1 MLIAGWPV
9 AGAAALAA
17 LYTRRRQRSAPPS
30 RAERPAPSY
39 ETRYRDVIAS
49 IDGIVWESDA
59 VTHRTLFI
67 SDAVER
73 VLGYSPAQW
82 ISDQGLWRRIM
93 YPEDI
98 EGVVSALQSL
108 VERSGDDA
116 ADSTEV
122 VYRMFA
128 ADGRTVWLQ
137 TTIRVIRENGRAIL
151 YRGVSLDI
159 TQRKLHDL
167 RVAES
172 ERFIKTIADN
182 LPALVTYWTRDHRC
196 AFANRSVWDWFDRD
210 PAKLIG
216 IHMRDHLGSDLYEKD
231 LPHVEA
237 VLAGKPQQFERTLT
251 RADGR
256 IIQVVAQYVPD
267 VINGEVVGYFALVSD
282 ITTVKARETQLRL
295 LEKSVAQLNDVV
307 MVLVTAPQRVD
318 DLPEDAGT
326 DAVPYAEPRIVY
338 VNDAVERQTGYRVD
352 EVIGATPPFLR
363 DVITPGAETAMLI
376 TALRGGKPARA
387 ELTCRRKNGHD
398 VNLEI
403 DITPITDESGRV
415 THTIVIERDITERKQ
430 QERENL
436 EAVRRLSESEAFANL
451 VLQSIDAVIIVSDRE
466 GNVLRVNR
474 KAELISGYSEA
485 DLRNS
490 ALAAS
495 LVPPDEYPAVKQV
508 LDQTDPALF
517 PITHVNHWI
526 ARSGERH
533 LLRWSNVA
541 LTDET
546 GEIAL
551 RIGIGVDI
559 TELRRHEQA
568 LIAAKNQAET
578 ANRAKSSFLATM
590 SHELRTPLNAIIGF
604 SDLMARQSFGPIGN
618 AKYLDYVNDVLNS
631 GNQLLSIIN
640 DILDLSRVEAGK
652 QELKPESLSLADIW
666 PPIANGLSA
675 AAGRK
680 NIRITTPTDLQEVS
694 FLADRRAVM
703 QIVTNLINNSTK
715 FTATG
720 GEIHLHARHSANGA
734 ETVISVRDN
743 GRGIPRERIQDVL
756 KPFVQVA
763 NTYSR
768 DEGGTGLGLAICN
781 ALAGSMQGRIAID
794 SELGSGTTVFLFLPA
809 PALIET
815 AKSAGR
821 AVEEKIALD

>member
-1 MLIAGWPV
+1 M
-9 AGAAALAA
+9 LAA
-17 LYTRRRQRSAPPS
+17 LYARHRQKSPVSPRPD
-30 RAERPAPSY
+30 RPAVSN

-59 VTHRTLFI
+59 ATHRTLFI
-67 SDAVER
+67 SDAVQR

-82 ISDQGLWRRIM
+82 TSDDGLWRRIM
-93 YPEDI
+93 HPDDMQS
-98 EGVVSALQSL
+98 VVDALQNL
-108 VERSGDDA
+108 VNQNGPQA
-116 ADSTEV
+116 ADTAEV

-128 ADGRTVWLQ
+128 ADGRTVWLH
-137 TTIRVIRENGRAIL
+137 TTARVIRENGRAKL
-151 YRGVSLDI
+151 FRGVSLDI
-159 TQRKLHDL
+159 TQRKLHEL

-196 AFANRSVWDWFDRD
+196 AFANRSVADWFARD

-216 IHMRDHLGSDLYEKD
+216 IHMRDHLGPDLYEKD

-237 VLAGKPQQFERTLT
+237 VLAGQPQQFERTLT

-267 VINGEVVGYFALVSD
+267 VIDGEVVGYFALVSD

-307 MVLVTAPQRVD
+307 MVLETAPLQVD
-318 DLPEDAGT
+318 DLPEGAAGE
-326 DAVPYAEPRIVY
+326 ALPYAEPRIVY

-352 EVIGATPPFLR
+352 EVMGGAPPFLR
-363 DVITPGAETAMLI
+363 DVIAPGAETALLI
-376 TALRGGKPARA
+376 TALRGGKPARG

-398 VNLEI
+398 VTLEI
-403 DITPITDESGRV
+403 DITPITDEQGKA

-430 QERENL
+430 QERDNL

-451 VLQSIDAVIIVSDRE
+451 VLQSIDAVIIVSDRH

-474 KAELISGYSEA
+474 KAELVSGYSETE
-485 DLRNS
+485 LRNPT
-490 ALAAS
+490 LAAS
-495 LVPPDEYPAVKQV
+495 LVPPEEYHGVRQV
-508 LDQTDPALF
+508 LQHQDPAMF
-517 PITHVNHWI
+517 PIVHVNHWI
-526 ARSGERH
+526 SRFGDRH

-604 SDLMARQSFGPIGN
+604 SDLMARQAFGTIGN
-618 AKYLDYVNDVLNS
+618 AKYLDYINDILNS

-652 QELKPESLSLADIW
+652 QELRIEHISLADIW
-666 PPIANGLSA
+666 PQIANGLTA
-675 AAGRK
+675 AAARK
-680 NIRITTPTDLQEVS
+680 NIRITAPAELQAVP

-703 QIVTNLINNSTK
+703 QIVTNLVNNATK
-715 FTATG
+715 FTASG
-720 GEIHLHARHSANGA
+720 GEIHLDARRSPSGD
-734 ETVISVRDN
+734 ETIVTVRDN

-794 SELGSGTTVFLFLPA
+794 SELGSGTTVFLFLPRPVSA
-809 PALIET
+809 DT
-815 AKSAGR
+815 A
-821 AVEEKIALD
+821 IALSPATDAERTLD

>member
-1 MLIAGWPV
+1 MP
-9 AGAAALAA
+9 
-17 LYTRRRQRSAPPS
+17 RS
-30 RAERPAPSY
+30 RAEPPAPSY

-59 VTHRTLFI
+59 ATHRTLFI

-82 ISDQGLWRRIM
+82 VNDDGLWRRIM

-98 EGVVSALQSL
+98 DAVVGALQSL
-108 VERSGDDA
+108 VDRSADDA
-116 ADSTEV
+116 SDSTEV

-137 TTIRVIRENGRAIL
+137 TTIRVIRENGRAKL

-196 AFANRSVWDWFDRD
+196 AFANRSVSDWFARD

-237 VLAGKPQQFERTLT
+237 VLAGQPQQFERTLT

-267 VINGEVVGYFALVSD
+267 VINGEVAGYFALVSD

-307 MVLVTAPQRVD
+307 MVLVTAPQRPD
-318 DLPEDAGT
+318 DLPTGDLSEDAVG
-326 DAVPYAEPRIVY
+326 DAAPYAEPRIVY

-363 DVITPGAETAMLI
+363 DVITPGAETALLI

-403 DITPITDESGRV
+403 DITPITDEGGRV

-451 VLQSIDAVIIVSDRE
+451 VLQSIDAVIIVSDRDS
-466 GNVLRVNR
+466 NVLRVNR
-474 KAELISGYSEA
+474 KAELISGYSETE
-485 DLRNS
+485 LRDS

-495 LVPPDEYPAVKQV
+495 LVPPDEYAGVKQV

-675 AAGRK
+675 AASRK
-680 NIRITTPTDLQEVS
+680 NIRITTPADLQEVS

-720 GEIHLHARHSANGA
+720 GEIHLHARYSANGA

-794 SELGSGTTVFLFLPA
+794 SELGTGTTVFLFLPT
-809 PALIET
+809 PALIDT
-815 AKSAGR
+815 AKSVGR
-821 AVEEKIALD
+821 AVEAKIALD